1 MFKIEGDRFTLNG
14 KPFTVMAGEIHYF
27 RLLPEYWYDS
37 LLKLK
42 LAGLNTVQTY
52 ICWSIHE
59 PEKGSFDFSGRYDF
73 GRFLAIAR
81 ELGLYAIVRPSP
93 YICAEFDLGGLPP
106 WLLREGVEIRTS
118 DPRFLGHVRDYYREL
133 IPRLLTHDNIIMM
146 QVENE
151 YGCYGCDKAYLQ
163 ALADLMREFGV
174 TVPLFTSDGA
184 ERGKLT
190 GGTLAGIMPTVNF
203 GSRTEGNLA
212 ALKAFAPDNPL
223 MCAEFW
229 NGWFDHW
236 GEKHH
241 RRPAGEVTAELR
253 TFLDA
258 GASFSLYTFHGG
270 TNFGFTAGANHDGR
284 YMPTVTSYDDDAL
297 LTEWGGYTP
306 KYHAVRRLIHE
317 YTGEELQPLQPMLP
331 LQNPGEVTLTESAS
345 LMEQA
350 DKVGVLNRT
359 VVPPT
364 MESIGQN
371 SGFMLYRH
379 RIIGDYE
386 PDVLTLDGLA
396 DRAHVFLNGRLCG
409 ILYRGDDRYTLRL
422 PELREGDVLEVLLE
436 AMGRVNYGPRLF
448 DPKGIGGV
456 RIGGQY
462 LHGWETMSLPMDDP
476 DSFEYSG
483 GRVDAPMLLRGR
495 FHAADR
501 ADCFLHLDGF
511 TKGVVWVNGF
521 NLGRYWSI
529 GPQRSLYLPGV
540 LLRDENTV
548 IVLELDGTDTRTVSL
563 TDKHDIG

>member
-1 MFKIEGDRFTLNG
+1 
-14 KPFTVMAGEIHYF
+14 
-27 RLLPEYWYDS
+27 
-37 LLKLK
+37 
-42 LAGLNTVQTY
+42 
-52 ICWSIHE
+52 
-59 PEKGSFDFSGRYDF
+59 
-73 GRFLAIAR
+73 
-81 ELGLYAIVRPSP
+81 
-93 YICAEFDLGGLPP
+93 
-106 WLLREGVEIRTS
+106 
-118 DPRFLGHVRDYYREL
+118 
-133 IPRLLTHDNIIMM
+133 
-146 QVENE
+146 
-151 YGCYGCDKAYLQ
+151 
-163 ALADLMREFGV
+163 
-174 TVPLFTSDGA
+174 
-184 ERGKLT
+184 
-190 GGTLAGIMPTVNF
+190 
-203 GSRTEGNLA
+203 
-212 ALKAFAPDNPL
+212 
-223 MCAEFW
+223 
-229 NGWFDHW
+229 
-236 GEKHH
+236 
-241 RRPAGEVTAELR
+241 
-253 TFLDA
+253 
-258 GASFSLYTFHGG
+258 
-270 TNFGFTAGANHDGR
+270 
-284 YMPTVTSYDDDAL
+284 
-297 LTEWGGYTP
+297 
-306 KYHAVRRLIHE
+306 
-317 YTGEELQPLQPMLP
+317 
-331 LQNPGEVTLTESAS
+331 
-345 LMEQA
+345 MEQA
-350 DKVGVLNRT
+350 DGVGVLHRT

-462 LHGWETMSLPMDDP
+462 LHGWETVSLPMDDP

-483 GRVDAPMLLRGR
+483 GRVDAPLLLRGR

-501 ADCFLHLDGF
+501 ADCFVHLDGF

-540 LLRDENTV
+540 LLRDENTI